1 MPVSRRTTIKA
12 LGVAGATTA
21 LSGQVLA
28 AGEHKDDERKAKTD
42 DKTDDKTDLPPAEAA
57 IRVAHFSPDAP
68 NVDIYIDGEQVLAD
82 VPYGTVSQYLA
93 VEPGTYTVTIT
104 AAGDPETVAF
114 EGEVVV
120 ESAFYTI
127 AAIGELEASTFE
139 PLILVDAASSLIRLA
154 HAAPDAP
161 AVDVVVEGT
170 DEPLFENVAFGEATD
185 YLPVPAGEYTLEVRP
200 AGEPEAVAS
209 FDVELE
215 LGTAYTGY
223 AIGLLEP
230 GDFEDRAFTLEVT
243 VDN

>member
-1 MPVSRRTTIKA
+1 MTVSRRTTIKA
-12 LGVAGATTA
+12 LGVAGATAA

-28 AGEHKDDERKAKTD
+28 AGEHTD
-42 DKTDDKTDLPPAEAA
+42 DKRESKEKPTDGVPAVDAA

-68 NVDIYIDGEQVLAD
+68 NVDVFVDGEQILAD
-82 VPYGTVSQYLA
+82 VPYGTVSEYLA

-104 AAGDPETVAF
+104 AAGDPDTVAF
-114 EGEVVV
+114 EGEVTV

-127 AAIGELEASTFE
+127 AAIGELEATTFE
-139 PLILVDAASSLIRLA
+139 PLILVDAGSSLLRLT

-185 YLPVPAGEYTLEVRP
+185 YLPIPAGEYTLEVRP
-200 AGEPEAVAS
+200 VGEPEAVAT

-230 GDFEDRAFTLEVT
+230 GELDDREFTLEVT
-243 VDN
+243 VDG